1 MKTLE
6 NKSINL
12 DTVTIEG
19 VPTLAV
25 KPNMSLKKLSLRPR
39 KSLSRVK
46 SLRPIK
52 AAGNKSNDLY
62 EQSTNA

>member
-12 DTVTIEG
+12 DTVKIEG
-19 VPTLAV
+19 IPTLPV
-25 KPNMSLKKLSLRPR
+25 KPNMSLKKHSLRAR

-46 SLRPIK
+46 SLRPLK
-52 AAGNKSNDLY
+52 AAGNKSNDLT
-62 EQSTNA
+62 ETTNA